1 MIRKLK
7 ALGLALTAVL
17 AMSAVVASASQ
28 AAAGSFTYG
37 AGTVKL
43 DVTQDLTS
51 PSHRHTFDAGSFA
64 CNEFHGSATAF
75 NASDVHLTAVTYQ
88 NSGSAD
94 TCPTGLGVETINMN
108 GCGVTLTAGETLN
121 AMETTAGELHIVCPG
136 TTQISWG
143 VFPGACTIDIP
154 AQTVKGGHTTYR
166 TITNAGGAG
175 IHAVTAEF
183 TISGITYDQTGIIC
197 PNGGT
202 KHASNGTT
210 NVNLTI
216 TGTDASGKQTSV
228 EVS

>member
-1 MIRKLK
+1 MIHRLK

-17 AMSAVVASASQ
+17 AMCALVASASQ
-28 AAAGSFTYG
+28 AAGSFTYG

-43 DVTQDLTS
+43 DITQDPAS
-51 PSHRHTFDAGSFA
+51 PIHKFTIDAGSFS
-64 CNEFHGSATAF
+64 CNEVHAHSTVF
-75 NASDVHLTAVTYQ
+75 NATDITTTGLTYQ

-94 TCPTGLGVETINMN
+94 TCPASIGTATLNAN
-108 GCGVTLTAGETLN
+108 GCGYTLTAGETLN
-121 AMETTAGELHIVCPG
+121 AMETTAAETHFVCPAG
-136 TTQISWG
+136 KVMSWTVAG
-143 VFPGACTIDIP
+143 LCTLEFGP
-154 AQTVKGGHTTYR
+154 QTIKGGHVVYR

-175 IHAVTAEF
+175 IHDVTAEF
-183 TISGITYDQTGIIC
+183 TITGITYDQTGVFC

-216 TGTDASGKQTSV
+216 TGTNASGGQTSV